1 MNLPLAGLKVLDL
14 TRALS
19 GPFSTMI
26 LGDLG
31 AEVIKV
37 EPAPNGDMVRQWGPF
52 DEDISVYYLSAN
64 RNKKGIGVDFRNP
77 EGLALIR
84 RLALQSDIVVENF
97 KVGTM
102 EKMGLGY
109 ESLAA
114 ERPDLIMASIS
125 GFGSKGPAR
134 DWAGF
139 DQIAQGYSGF
149 MSLTG
154 TSESGPMR
162 VGTAIGDLT
171 SGMWVVIGILSA
183 VVQRKDTGKGRH
195 VQTSLLASL
204 MSLLS
209 VQGQRYLS
217 VGEVPEP
224 CGNVHPVI
232 APYGT
237 FETADGPLNL
247 APATQQMWVKLC
259 SILGMEHLT
268 TDPRF
273 ITNAE
278 RMQHRHA
285 LKQELESGL
294 RRKTRM
300 EWTELM
306 IENGIPAG
314 PINTLAD
321 VFSDPQVEAC
331 GLVQSIE
338 HPLIGTLRQVG
349 LPLDMGD
356 AEEVASVRM
365 APPVLGQHTREVLTS
380 YGLTQDDLASLE
392 KNRVVFQADG
402 FAENAD
408 AQTAS
413 AAGEAS

>member
-1 MNLPLAGLKVLDL
+1 MSLPLAGLKVLDL

-37 EPAPNGDMVRQWGPF
+37 EPSPAGDMVRQWGPF

-64 RNKKGIGVDFRNP
+64 RNKKGIGIDFRSP

-84 RLALQSDIVVENF
+84 EMALKSDIVVENF

-109 ESLAA
+109 ESLAQIKP
-114 ERPDLIMASIS
+114 ELIMASIS
-125 GFGSKGPAR
+125 GFGSKGPAKH
-134 DWAGF
+134 WAGF

-154 TSESGPMR
+154 TDESGPTR

-171 SGMWVVIGILSA
+171 AGMWIVIGILAA
-183 VVQRKDTGKGRH
+183 VVELKNTGRGQH
-195 VQTSLLASL
+195 VETSLLASL
-204 MSLLS
+204 IGLLS

-217 VGEVPEP
+217 VGEIPQP

-247 APATQQMWVKLC
+247 APATSAMWETLC
-259 SILGMEHLT
+259 SILELNELT

-273 ITNAE
+273 LTNAD
-278 RMQHRHA
+278 RMQNRHV
-285 LKQELESGL
+285 LKDLLEVSL
-294 RRKTRM
+294 KKRTRM
-300 EWTELM
+300 EWTPIM
-306 IENGIPAG
+306 IEKGIPAG
-314 PINTLAD
+314 PINNLED
-321 VFSDPQVEAC
+321 VFTDPQVLAC
-331 GLVQSIE
+331 DLVQRVS
-338 HPLIGTLRQVG
+338 HPIIGEIKQVA
-349 LPLDMGD
+349 LPVNLSNNT
-356 AEEVASVRM
+356 AEYAAL
-365 APPVLGQHTREVLTS
+365 APPLFGQHTKEVFLS
-380 YGLTQDDLASLE
+380 YG
-392 KNRVVFQADG
+392 
-402 FAENAD
+402 FAPDEID
-408 AQTAS
+408 RLLSQKTIHQS
-413 AAGEAS
+413 D

>member
-1 MNLPLAGLKVLDL
+1 MRLPLAGLKVLDL

-31 AEVIKV
+31 ADVIKV
-37 EPAPNGDMVRQWGPF
+37 EPAPAGEMVRQWGPF

-64 RNKKGIGVDFRNP
+64 RSKKGVGIDFRHP
-77 EGLALIR
+77 EGLALVR
-84 RLALQSDIVVENF
+84 RLALSCDIVVENF

-102 EKMGLGY
+102 QDMGLGY

-114 ERPDLIMASIS
+114 EHPGLIMASIS
-125 GFGSKGPAR
+125 GFGSRGPAR

-139 DQIAQGYSGF
+139 DQIAQGYSGL

-154 TSESGPMR
+154 MPESGPVR
-162 VGTAIGDLT
+162 VGTAIGDL
-171 SGMWVVIGILSA
+171 SAGMWLVIGILSA
-183 VVQRKDTGKGRH
+183 VVQRQRTGLGQH
-195 VQTSLLASL
+195 VETSLLSAL
-204 MSLLS
+204 MGLLS

-217 VGEVPEP
+217 KGEVPQP

-247 APATQQMWVKLC
+247 APATQAMWVKLC
-259 SILGMEHLT
+259 GILGL
-268 TDPRF
+268 DCLVSDSRF
-273 ITNAE
+273 LTNAD

-285 LKQELESGL
+285 LKEELEVAL
-294 RRKTRM
+294 KRKTRM
-300 EWTELM
+300 QWTPVM

-321 VFSDPQVEAC
+321 VFADPQVVAC
-331 GLVQSIE
+331 GLVQSLH
-338 HPLIGTLRQVG
+338 HPVLGELRQVG
-349 LPLDMGD
+349 VPIELSQTPRNDSTGQ
-356 AEEVASVRM
+356 
-365 APPVLGQHTREVLTS
+365 APPLFGQHTREVLTDF
-380 YGLTQDDLASLE
+380 GLSAEDIDDLLAR
-392 KNRVVFQADG
+392 KVVFQSVAPQ
-402 FAENAD
+402 A
-408 AQTAS
+408 
-413 AAGEAS
+413 